1 MVDRGQWNWVQEERR
16 GKTRQV
22 WGWLPGGSGT
32 REEPADTGEGMQARG
47 QQRQRQGG
55 DLKYGLWE
63 GRVGG

>member
-1 MVDRGQWNWVQEERR
+1 
-16 GKTRQV
+16 
-22 WGWLPGGSGT
+22 
-32 REEPADTGEGMQARG
+32 MQARG